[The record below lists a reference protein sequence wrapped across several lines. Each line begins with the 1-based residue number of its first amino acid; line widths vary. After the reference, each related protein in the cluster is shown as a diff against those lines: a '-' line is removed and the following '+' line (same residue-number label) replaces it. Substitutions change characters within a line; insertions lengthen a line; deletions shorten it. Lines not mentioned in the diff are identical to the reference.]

1 MSGCVWTTITS
12 TRGRRFATSRFWRRP
27 YRPSFE
33 RTALI
38 KPNLRLVEPEKPA
51 ARARLAGSA
60 LFVMAAT
67 LGSTILG
74 FSREVVN
81 ARYYGTRW
89 EMDAFLAATVIPMI
103 LFGVF
108 NGALVSALVPTF
120 SEYIAHGKDEEAW
133 RLANTIINGLLI
145 MLTVGAILGYFLA
158 PYYVPLI
165 AHGFPA
171 PEAGVTIR
179 MTRWLMPSIV
189 AVSISGVLS
198 AILNAHHRFRAAS
211 LTGIALNAVTI
222 TCVLLLHRQ
231 IGIYAVVLGTAL
243 GLFAQMLVQVPA
255 LLKTRKYRFTLD
267 LHHPGLHRMWELL
280 GPIIVGSAAGQ
291 IALFFDRYFAST
303 LSPGFM
309 AGMNY
314 ATKLVN
320 FPQQI
325 FAAAIATVIF
335 PLLASQFARENRIAV
350 AGSVTLGLRLV
361 NFITIPSVC
370 ALMVLAY
377 PMVQTLFER
386 GSFHASS
393 TALCAGLLP
402 YAAVGLVA
410 LAANVVLTR
419 CAFACK
425 EVSWTVAISVFTVV
439 VNVLLSLLWLQ
450 PLGARGLLLANSVSQ
465 TMQAVMLLVLV
476 GRLVPRLDW
485 RTLGVSALKICISS
499 AIMVG
504 TLHWIAALGVQPP
517 HFFAARAWF
526 LFGQIAIGSLAFVAS
541 ALVLNVEELTIALH
555 LIMQKFE
562 RNLPS
567 PPENRDVPIA

>member
-1 MSGCVWTTITS
+1 
-12 TRGRRFATSRFWRRP
+12 
-27 YRPSFE
+27 
-33 RTALI
+33 
-38 KPNLRLVEPEKPA
+38 
-51 ARARLAGSA
+51 
-60 LFVMAAT
+60 MAAT
-67 LGSTILG
+67 LGSVLLG
-74 FSREVVN
+74 FTREVVN
-81 ARYYGTRW
+81 ARYYGTQW

-120 SEYIAHGKDEEAW
+120 SQYIAHGQDDEAW
-133 RLANTIINGLLI
+133 RLANTIINGLFIILSI
-145 MLTVGAILGYFLA
+145 GAVLGWVFA
-158 PYYVPLI
+158 PLYVPLI

-198 AILNAHHRFRAAS
+198 AILNAHQRFRSAA
-211 LTGIALNAVTI
+211 LTGIALNTVTI
-222 TCVLLLHRQ
+222 SCVLLLHRS
-231 IGIYAVVLGTAL
+231 IGIYAVVLGTTL

-255 LLKTRKYRFTLD
+255 LLITRKYRFTLD
-267 LHHPGLHRMWELL
+267 LRHPGLHRMWELL

-303 LSPGFM
+303 LSPGYM

-314 ATKLVN
+314 AVKLVN

-335 PLLASQFARENRIAV
+335 PLLASHFARENRIAV
-350 AGSVTLGLRLV
+350 GSSVTLGLRLV

-370 ALMVLAY
+370 ALIVLAY

-439 VNVLLSLLWLQ
+439 VNVLLSLLWL
-450 PLGARGLLLANSVSQ
+450 PSLGARGLLLANSVSQ
-465 TMQAVMLLVLV
+465 SMQAIMLLVLV

-485 RTLGVSALKICISS
+485 RTLGISALKIGVSS

-504 TLHWIAALGVQPP
+504 TLHWIAALGVHPP
-517 HFFAARAWF
+517 HIFAARAWF

-541 ALVLNVEELTIALH
+541 ALALNVEELTIAVK

-567 PPENRDVPIA
+567 PPENRGVPIA